1 MAAYRAFSNR
11 EVSDPAREVFERNL
25 TGLQQITLD
34 YIPAPAPLQ
43 PFLTTLY
50 YFRSDE
56 REIRDLQPASV
67 GSLLIFLRGR
77 GRMHFTG
84 GQIDPSHPE
93 SLITPTSAAVP
104 FEVDGPFHCVGC
116 SLSPLGWAALT
127 GEPAN
132 AHGDRMLDAR
142 GWLGQ
147 EVREL
152 GDDLRAAYAEG
163 TASPAE
169 LCERI
174 AAFLGT
180 RLGRVNPRHV
190 ELMKQITEWLS
201 SSFDPSLADLLGRVA
216 YSERQLQR
224 LVERYYGISPKQL
237 VRKYRALRVAALLQ
251 DPRTS
256 DEKVAE
262 LLNLFYD
269 QSHLIRE
276 IRLFA
281 GRTPARLGDAENPIL
296 DALLDSR
303 NFREITP
310 NVARLPGD

>member
-1 MAAYRAFSNR
+1 MASYRAYQNR
-11 EVSDPAREVFERNL
+11 DVPDPAREVFERNL

-34 YIPAPAPLQ
+34 YIPAPASLQ

-67 GSLLIFLRGR
+67 GSLIVFLRGK
-77 GRMHFTG
+77 GKMHFPG
-84 GQIDPSHPE
+84 GQSDPSFPE

-127 GEPAN
+127 GQPAN

-142 GWLGQ
+142 DWLGP
-147 EVREL
+147 EIRTL
-152 GDDLRAAYAEG
+152 GKSLRADYEEG

-169 LCERI
+169 MCGRI
-174 AAFLGT
+174 AQYLGE
-180 RLGRVNPRHV
+180 RLGPVNPRHV
-190 ELMKQITEWLS
+190 ELMRRITEWLS
-201 SSFDPSLADLLGRVA
+201 SSFDPSLADLLREVS
-216 YSERQLQR
+216 YSERQIQR
-224 LVERYYGISPKQL
+224 LVERYYGVSPKQL
-237 VRKYRALRVAALLQ
+237 VRKYRALRVAAMLQ